1 MVPQLLPLH
10 LEAVFTVRVPEYLLQ
25 TERQLE
31 DRQQDEEAGRKFVTL
46 GRDVRTG
53 GWFALQRAS

>member
-1 MVPQLLPLH
+1 M
-10 LEAVFTVRVPEYLLQ
+10 VRVPEYFLLQ
-25 TERQLE
+25 AERQLE
-31 DRQQDEEAGRKFVTL
+31 DLQQDEEADLKFVTL